1 LQIELVRIKLRILLE
16 PPRGPFQSLIQH
28 FLQQISVIFVGQGG
42 SQALESLLD
51 QMLLG
56 KGLMVFV
63 PIQNVHISTWT
74 AALFWGC
81 CGSARQTAWLA
92 IIARSWFDIHQADL
106 PFPQIQQVVGVEEL
120 LPASELE
127 LTQSAGSQMAATA
140 NLLAVDPKTV
150 KRMASPTE
158 SQLENFVQ
166 LFQRQIV
173 GNRYQAHNEWADF
186 Q

>member
-1 LQIELVRIKLRILLE
+1 
-16 PPRGPFQSLIQH
+16 
-28 FLQQISVIFVGQGG
+28 
-42 SQALESLLD
+42 
-51 QMLLG
+51 
-56 KGLMVFV
+56 
-63 PIQNVHISTWT
+63 
-74 AALFWGC
+74 
-81 CGSARQTAWLA
+81 
-92 IIARSWFDIHQADL
+92 
-106 PFPQIQQVVGVEEL
+106 
-120 LPASELE
+120 
-127 LTQSAGSQMAATA
+127 MAATA